1 MGGVWTTRRLARNLA
16 IGLMGLQLACGSP
29 VGQPPP
35 TPTVTVL
42 GPPALTGVDADA
54 RHQVERAYLEL
65 VDRRNTPNVS
75 SESLATAHGEL
86 GRVLLAAEL
95 ADAAVPFFTNAV
107 TLDPREPRWTYL
119 LAHVHR
125 RRGDLAAAVEYFER
139 TLSLEPANGAALWWL
154 GTVYLEVGK
163 PDEAEIRFSRML
175 GLQPRA
181 LSAVYGLGRAALAR
195 NDYAAAVA
203 HFERVLAMNEAATA
217 AHYPLG
223 LAYRGLGRLREAEA
237 HLARRTHMQILPIDP
252 WMNEIENLL
261 ESATAHQ
268 DRGLRASLSGD
279 WPAAAR
285 HFRRATE
292 LAPDNIDARLALA
305 TALLRMGDTAGA
317 AEQARVV
324 ERASPSDGR
333 ARAIIDASRGSER

>member
-1 MGGVWTTRRLARNLA
+1 M
-16 IGLMGLQLACGSP
+16 
-29 VGQPPP
+29 
-35 TPTVTVL
+35 
-42 GPPALTGVDADA
+42 TGVDADA
-54 RHQVERAYLEL
+54 RRQVERAYAELEKL
-65 VDRRNTPNVS
+65 RSATAVS
-75 SESLATAHGEL
+75 SESLAAAHGEL

-95 ADAAVPFFTNAV
+95 DDAAGAFFTNAV
-107 TLDPREPRWTYL
+107 TLDPREPRWTYF

-125 RRGDLAAAVEYFER
+125 RRGALGDAIAFFER
-139 TLSLEPANGAALWWL
+139 TLALQPDNSAALWWL
-154 GTVYLEVGK
+154 GTAYLDLGRA
-163 PDEAEIRFSRML
+163 DEAEVRFSRML

-237 HLARRTHMQILPIDP
+237 HLARRTHMQILPLDP

-261 ESATAHQ
+261 ESVTASQ

-279 WPAAAR
+279 WASAVR
-285 HFRRATE
+285 HFERATE
-292 LAPDNIDARLALA
+292 LAPANVDARLALVS
-305 TALLRMGDTAGA
+305 ALIQVGDRVRA
-317 AEQARVV
+317 AEQADVI
-324 ERASPSDGR
+324 ERLSPSDGR
-333 ARAIIDASRGSER
+333 ARALLEASNRAVR